1 MIMQAG
7 LGFFGAAVTHLILH
21 GFYKA
26 YQFLASG
33 SRIAHEHPATSKQ
46 SGSAGLVG
54 GGVVALTGLAGGVLF
69 ATLTG
74 KGTSP
79 DSGLL
84 LTLFVVLTVLHAAR
98 DVVTRAS
105 LPAGIR
111 YGAVPL
117 VALPAIAVYA
127 AVYGAVGALLGGGSS
142 MGEPAELTAAHA
154 LVAAAFLAAY
164 FAIESGVYRRS
175 HRLYAA
181 LLNATSPPPETQLT
195 SAENYNEY

>member
-1 MIMQAG
+1 
-7 LGFFGAAVTHLILH
+7 
-21 GFYKA
+21 
-26 YQFLASG
+26 
-33 SRIAHEHPATSKQ
+33 
-46 SGSAGLVG
+46 
-54 GGVVALTGLAGGVLF
+54 
-69 ATLTG
+69 
-74 KGTSP
+74 
-79 DSGLL
+79 
-84 LTLFVVLTVLHAAR
+84 VLHAAR